1 MARKQ
6 DRDPYAP
13 PPMHHDRSG
22 AVLRIAI
29 LALLLGGAIW
39 GYTIF
44 ANQPQTPLVAE
55 TAQEQHMADAGATT
69 APETIPEATSQS
81 LAPASPA
88 PATPAHQPR
97 RAAPA
102 PVDPAPEPA
111 PPPSTS
117 SAPTTPAPIPPVEV
131 PPAG

>member
-1 MARKQ
+1 MARKEQ
-6 DRDPYAP
+6 RDPYAP

-29 LALLLGGAIW
+29 LTLLLGGAIW
-39 GYTIF
+39 GYTMF
-44 ANQPQTPLVAE
+44 ANQPQTPLEAE
-55 TAQEQHMADAGATT
+55 TAQEQQLADAGGTT
-69 APETIPEATSQS
+69 AAETLPEATSES
-81 LAPASPA
+81 LP
-88 PATPAHQPR
+88 PATPAPAAPARQPR

-102 PVDPAPEPA
+102 AAEPAPEPV

-117 SAPTTPAPIPPVEV
+117 SAPTTPTPIPPVDV